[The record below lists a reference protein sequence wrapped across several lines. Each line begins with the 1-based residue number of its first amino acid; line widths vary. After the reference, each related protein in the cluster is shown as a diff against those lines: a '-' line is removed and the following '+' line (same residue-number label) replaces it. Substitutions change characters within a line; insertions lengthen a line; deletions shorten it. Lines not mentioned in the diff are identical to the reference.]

1 MKKVKSRAALI
12 KSLWRFILEFVRYQ
26 SYVTFFFQFIKTQ
39 DKLLFRYL
47 FHADIPFLY
56 PPENIRNPKFSDV
69 SGGIEME
76 YRRELG

>member
-1 MKKVKSRAALI
+1 MAIYFRICQISKL
-12 KSLWRFILEFVRYQ
+12 RYL
-26 SYVTFFFQFIKTQ
+26 FFQFIKTQ

-76 YRRELG
+76 YRREVG